1 MREVKIDGEVLAAAI
16 EKVAVENFL
25 AELRKE
31 ITMKCSKE
39 TVQVM
44 NEYIKMMEAKNGK
57 K

>member
-1 MREVKIDGEVLAAAI
+1 MKEVKIDGEVLAAAI